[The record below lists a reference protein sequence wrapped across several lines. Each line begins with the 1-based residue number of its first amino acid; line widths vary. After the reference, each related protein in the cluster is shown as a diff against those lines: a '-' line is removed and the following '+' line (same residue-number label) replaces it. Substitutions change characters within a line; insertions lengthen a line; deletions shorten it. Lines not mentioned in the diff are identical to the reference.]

1 MSELAKTREEMDLL
15 NRASQT
21 LDKTTSG
28 LIRNMANLTGTQNKL
43 WTVFSRLTSGTGL
56 WAVQNLIRGVGG
68 AVDEYFKAAANA
80 ERKTNEYYDGLSE
93 LSEVLQEVKKNK
105 EDIKETDE
113 FEKMKQTLKLIYEE
127 TEAHE
132 MAAVMVQKRYDS
144 QYEALKK
151 SAEKEAKYLKKAMA
165 KKERLEIK
173 ANKKSMIAKVKA
185 LDEERKKEIA
195 NAEMAKEMYEELLE
209 KRNQLDLRTKEGR
222 TVKKQLQDAEG
233 MAKFQAISAEALDET
248 YKMQKKALEE
258 SLG

>member
-1 MSELAKTREEMDLL
+1 
-15 NRASQT
+15 
-21 LDKTTSG
+21 
-28 LIRNMANLTGTQNKL
+28 
-43 WTVFSRLTSGTGL
+43 
-56 WAVQNLIRGVGG
+56 
-68 AVDEYFKAAANA
+68 
-80 ERKTNEYYDGLSE
+80 
-93 LSEVLQEVKKNK
+93 
-105 EDIKETDE
+105 IKETDE

-209 KRNQLDLRTKEGR
+209 KRNKLDLRTKEGR
-222 TVKKQLQDAEG
+222 AVKKQLQDAEG
-233 MAKFQAISAEALDET
+233 MAKFQTISAEALEET

-258 SLG
+258 SLGKIGLKGFITRQKEWVNSIDWKGGMGKVFGFSKKLLIYTL